1 MMSYFLSS
9 VAQILIGAV
18 RGWGRHTQTHTSIM
32 QNRTVGVKKK
42 WIDEEF
48 IWKAVNRNKE
58 ESRKLE
64 GPGEF

>member
-1 MMSYFLSS
+1 
-9 VAQILIGAV
+9 
-18 RGWGRHTQTHTSIM
+18 M

-42 WIDEEF
+42 WIDKEF
-48 IWKAVNRNKE
+48 IWKAVNRNEE